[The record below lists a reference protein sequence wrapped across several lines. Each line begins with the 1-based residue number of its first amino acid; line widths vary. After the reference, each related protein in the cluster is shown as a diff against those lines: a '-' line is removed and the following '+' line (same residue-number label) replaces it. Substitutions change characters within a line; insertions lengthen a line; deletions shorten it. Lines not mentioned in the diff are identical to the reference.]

1 MCVTATKMLKCWNRK
16 LPLEYTPGWG
26 LEGPMTSSLQA
37 LMLFHYSLLSFYL
50 KGFYLTGGK
59 TWVSVFLVL
68 TLVVFFPGKKRTFGP
83 TTLTTSDLTPGGT
96 VWQVT
101 WARTCWSHLW
111 RSHTHTYNTNCCVTP
126 IFSNASAESYRPG
139 PLSPYFCRSK
149 SWLVLSCF
157 MRLKEK
163 TPQNC
168 HKLIYMLQKIH
179 LYNMPFLMVNLEKD
193 TWSMQLVIFLASGLA
208 GWFIK
213 PWSDMSTL
221 SSQPF
226 PWLTRIITS
235 QRGSQTAQWM

>member
-1 MCVTATKMLKCWNRK
+1 MRSRGPYGQ
-16 LPLEYTPGWG
+16 LPA
-26 LEGPMTSSLQA
+26 GPNVISLFIA
-37 LMLFHYSLLSFYL
+37 LFLSKGLLSHRRKNLSKCSSGSYPCSF
-50 KGFYLTGGK
+50 F
-59 TWVSVFLVL
+59 
-68 TLVVFFPGKKRTFGP
+68 FFPEKKRTFGP

-96 VWQVT
+96 AWQIT

-139 PLSPYFCRSK
+139 SLSPYFCRSK
-149 SWLVLSCF
+149 SWLVLFCF

-163 TPQNC
+163 TQQNC
-168 HKLIYMLQKIH
+168 HKLIHMLQKTH
-179 LYNMPFLMVNLEKD
+179 LYNMPFLMVNLEKEM
-193 TWSMQLVIFLASGLA
+193 WSMQLVIFPASGLA